1 MHVPD
6 VLDVWRYGVVSWA
19 VHHVVWLCVFGAF
32 FVRAYVWKRN
42 LWHPFKY
49 NPKYPKRPLILREL
63 KRSLYSLQI
72 VTLWDVAIRLLQGYG
87 FAPLLDWQERFQV
100 SRVPS
105 YLFLLVAAVLWA
117 DAHFYWIHRLLH
129 VNRWLYKRVHS
140 HHHESFNPDPM
151 SALSFHPVE
160 GILYFS
166 SLLFVFVFPM
176 PGWAY
181 HLMRLLLIVTP
192 FAGHSGHGLSQVDQQ
207 KKQENLAKWNSV
219 NPHYIHHVKFHY
231 NFGSGLLPYWDR
243 FFGTEWQPADESC
256 PSTEAVEQ
264 ARLAGLDLK

>member
-1 MHVPD
+1 MAPAF
-6 VLDVWRYGVVSWA
+6 VLCA
-19 VHHVVWLCVFGAF
+19 L
-32 FVRAYVWKRN
+32 
-42 LWHPFKY
+42 
-49 NPKYPKRPLILREL
+49 
-63 KRSLYSLQI
+63 LQI

-192 FAGHSGHGLSQVDQQ
+192 FGAYCAARKCSALHSHLFRCNTFLTQ
-207 KKQENLAKWNSV
+207 
-219 NPHYIHHVKFHY
+219 P
-231 NFGSGLLPYWDR
+231 LLVLKR
-243 FFGTEWQPADESC
+243 VTQGTDFRKSI
-256 PSTEAVEQ
+256 S
-264 ARLAGLDLK
+264 RKSKRI